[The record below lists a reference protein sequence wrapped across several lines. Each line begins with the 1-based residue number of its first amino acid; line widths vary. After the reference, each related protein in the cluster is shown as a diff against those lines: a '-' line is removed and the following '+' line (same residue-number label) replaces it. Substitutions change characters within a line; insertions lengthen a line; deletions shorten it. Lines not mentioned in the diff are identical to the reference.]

1 MAPSEGSP
9 AVAVRKWIHLWGI
22 RNKNQLLMAHENGL
36 GYVFIGMWISWALR
50 MCLPQVFVKGTGRKM
65 LQTSV
70 ITRKSGLKTLAR
82 SVGCKSRPS
91 IARQVMRDRVIREK
105 VLEILTKDIQKE
117 MTTMCAKKTSSVLC
131 NPSPEAVKTFS
142 WEAVVSK
149 VQAYAPTLF
158 QFLKGTVH
166 VKRHVSRKQKAALEK
181 GSRKQKHK
189 TNRPSEVAIIGVCA
203 AVLLRNRNLHMKLLQ
218 KMVSLIL
225 NGGHASKQVCVHCL
239 NMTLAL

>member
-1 MAPSEGSP
+1 M
-9 AVAVRKWIHLWGI
+9 
-22 RNKNQLLMAHENGL
+22 
-36 GYVFIGMWISWALR
+36 
-50 MCLPQVFVKGTGRKM
+50 KGTGRKT
-65 LQTSV
+65 LQTTV

-82 SVGCKSRPS
+82 SVGRKSRPS

-117 MTTMCAKKTSSVLC
+117 MTTMCAKKTSSVLR
-131 NPSPEAVKTFS
+131 NPSPKAVKTFS
-142 WEAVVSK
+142 WEAVVSE

-166 VKRHVSRKQKAALEK
+166 VKRRVSRKQKKALEK
-181 GSRKQKHK
+181 SSRKQKHK
-189 TNRPSEVAIIGVCA
+189 TNRPSEVEIIGVCA
-203 AVLLRNRNLHMKLLQ
+203 AVLLRSRNLHMNLLQ

-225 NGGHASKQVCVHCL
+225 NGGHASKQVCVHC